1 MLMQATAYHL
11 FKQSVGPGDSQLMWQ
26 HALALFGAMG
36 TTAVEKDTIYGRTGY
51 AWELELVACMEAL
64 SKHGHGGVDSCM
76 YTCSAS
82 SGQRHMQVAAMFA
95 RAAFK

>member
-11 FKQSVGPGDSQLMWQ
+11 FEESVGPGDSQLMWL

-64 SKHGHGGVDSCM
+64 SKHGHGGS
-76 YTCSAS
+76 T
-82 SGQRHMQVAAMFA
+82 AA
-95 RAAFK
+95 

>member
-11 FKQSVGPGDSQLMWQ
+11 FKQSVGPGESQLMWQ

-36 TTAVEKDTIYGRTGY
+36 TTAVEKDTIYLSTGY
-51 AWELELVACMEAL
+51 AWELEHACMEAL

-76 YTCSAS
+76 NTCSAS